1 MNQVT
6 KNRVV
11 KKGVAIMVLMGLL
24 GGCVGVDPQGRGYSV
39 AIPMSMINSTLA
51 DNFPISQKVSYG
63 LVSGL
68 VNIEDPTILGK
79 SGSDKL
85 GVGTAFKF
93 TNMFV
98 PKGIVGKINLASGVR
113 YDAKSKNLFLASP
126 MVNELKFQNF
136 SMAKYLTA
144 EMRNAIGLV
153 IANAVARKPIYNI
166 NKSSTLSSMGSGLV
180 KGIDVRNGQV
190 FVTFG
195 F

>member
-1 MNQVT
+1 M
-6 KNRVV
+6 NRVV
-11 KKGVAIMVLMGLL
+11 KKGVAIMVLMGLF

-39 AIPMSMINSTLA
+39 AIPMSMINSALA
-51 DNFPISQKVSYG
+51 DNFPVSQKVSYG

-68 VNIEDPTILGK
+68 VNIQDPTILGK

-85 GVGTAFKF
+85 GIGTAFKF

-113 YDAKSKNLFLASP
+113 YDAKSKNLFLANP

-153 IANAVARKPIYNI
+153 IANAVAKKPIYNL